1 MRIGPSLPAMTIL
14 LATASAH
21 AAPNYLTVD
30 HSSDGMVEAKAVAA
44 LWKGK
49 LPDKLAKLYPVSKW
63 GFSTQVEGGFDEAKV
78 CVVTSRAMLLPRR
91 GKSLL
96 LEPAKTVTTFG
107 AKAGATQQECRALA
121 DAKLRESIDAMRAA
135 LLPR

>member
-1 MRIGPSLPAMTIL
+1 MRIGASLTALTIL
-14 LATASAH
+14 LASVSAQ

-30 HSSDGMVEAKAVAA
+30 HSSDGMVGPKAAAA
-44 LWKGK
+44 LWKGQ

-78 CVVTSRAMLLPRR
+78 CVITARAMLLPRR

-96 LEPAKTVTTFG
+96 LEPAKVVTTFG
-107 AKAGATQQECRALA
+107 ARPGATQQECRALA
-121 DAKLRESIDAMRAA
+121 DAKLRESIEAMRAA

>member
-1 MRIGPSLPAMTIL
+1 MRIGLSLTALTIL
-14 LATASAH
+14 LAGASAQ

-30 HSSDGMVEAKAVAA
+30 HSANGMVEPKAVAA

-49 LPDKLAKLYPVSKW
+49 LPDKLVKLYPVSKW

-78 CVVTSRAMLLPRR
+78 CVITSRVMLLPRR
-91 GKSLL
+91 GKSLV

-107 AKAGATQQECRALA
+107 ARPGATQQECTALA
-121 DAKLRESIDAMRAA
+121 DAKLRESIEAMRAA